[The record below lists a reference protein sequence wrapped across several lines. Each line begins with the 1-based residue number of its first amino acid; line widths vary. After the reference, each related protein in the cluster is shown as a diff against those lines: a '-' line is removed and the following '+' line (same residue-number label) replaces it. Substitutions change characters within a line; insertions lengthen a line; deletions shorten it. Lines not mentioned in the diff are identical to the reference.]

1 MKTLAIMASLIGLA
15 VLSTPALAKKN
26 PSLRTDQIRG
36 VTLPPKDTKHKPI
49 HDALSERRVLEL
61 LRELLNP
68 LRLPRRLTL
77 QVKSC
82 DGIVDASYE
91 NDIATVCYEYI
102 EYLQQNAPKLGT
114 PGGLSPADAITGA
127 ILDTFL
133 HEAGHAVFDMLD
145 VPVLGREE
153 DAADYFSAY
162 ILLQFAP
169 KDAHRLIQG
178 VGFTLA
184 TEAKTAQ
191 EKTPKVKTFA
201 DEHGTP
207 AQRYYNLLCMAY
219 GSDPKTFANAVLSGR
234 LPKQRAEGCA
244 EEYKMLQRAFR
255 KLILPHIDQ
264 ALFKRARSK
273 VRFKWDEMILPHAE
287 RDAPPPLE

>member
-1 MKTLAIMASLIGLA
+1 MAALIGLA

-26 PSLRTDQIRG
+26 PSMRTDQIRG
-36 VTLPPKDTKHKPI
+36 VALPPKDVKHQPI

-61 LRELLNP
+61 LRELLSP

-82 DGIVDASYE
+82 DGTIDASYE

-102 EYLQQNAPKLGT
+102 EYIQQNAPKLGT
-114 PGGLSPADAITGA
+114 PGGLTPADAITA
-127 ILDTFL
+127 ATLDTFL
-133 HEAGHAVFDMLD
+133 HEVGHAVFDMLD

-169 KDAHRLIQG
+169 EDAHRLIQG
-178 VGFTLA
+178 VGFLLA
-184 TEAKTAQ
+184 TEAKTAL
-191 EKTPKVKTFA
+191 EKTPKATTFA

-255 KLILPHIDQ
+255 KLILPHFDQ
-264 ALFKRARSK
+264 ALFKSAHSK
-273 VRFKWDEMILPHAE
+273 VRFKWDEMILPDAE